1 VHGNVKSARRRLRH
15 ATRNR
20 SSSIEVEIY
29 MAGRP
34 GGAAVAIAAWDATNR
49 PGMGKLHRRLVTTV
63 PAGSSS
69 VQ

>member
-1 VHGNVKSARRRLRH
+1 MQHAIDRRRSRLKYIWPDG
-15 ATRNR
+15 T
-20 SSSIEVEIY
+20 
-29 MAGRP
+29 

-49 PGMGKLHRRLVTTV
+49 PGMGKAKLHRRLVTTV